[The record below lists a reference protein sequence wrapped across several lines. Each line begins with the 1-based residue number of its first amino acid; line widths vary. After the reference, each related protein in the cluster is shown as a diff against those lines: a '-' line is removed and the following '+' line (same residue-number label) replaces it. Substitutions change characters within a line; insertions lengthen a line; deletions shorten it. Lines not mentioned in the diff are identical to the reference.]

1 MCDVFCIK
9 IIILYIRY
17 QEVYIFCRI
26 FFVGMYDKLW
36 ENREYD
42 YKVHKAYRV
51 DSKENSFPEIL
62 FYGLLFIDV

>member
-1 MCDVFCIK
+1 
-9 IIILYIRY
+9 
-17 QEVYIFCRI
+17 
-26 FFVGMYDKLW
+26 VGMYYKLW

-62 FYGLLFIDV
+62 FYGLFFIDV